1 MHQNNEVVDQTMTRE
16 DTKMQDVVDAPEKNR
31 GRPRESNQVG
41 EPTNPTA
48 NKRYKR
54 EKRDYG
60 ELEELQE
67 LTLVSLNIRGFN
79 REEKHWAIS
88 DLIHENEVHVVC
100 LNETKLTIP
109 VYLDNYWSHQTML
122 QRNGGCWT
130 AATNKVRMT
139 LVKALGTYL
148 CWMRLTTGRHEVQ
161 IINCYLEPGEQQFQ
175 KDRAKRVT
183 DIVRDI
189 IKQDANAAVVVCGDF
204 NNHIHHM
211 YQQMHGMGFE
221 HAMDPRVI
229 THKLGGHLDQIF
241 AKGVDI
247 TNAVVNDGFDH

>member
-1 MHQNNEVVDQTMTRE
+1 
-16 DTKMQDVVDAPEKNR
+16 
-31 GRPRESNQVG
+31 
-41 EPTNPTA
+41 
-48 NKRYKR
+48 
-54 EKRDYG
+54 
-60 ELEELQE
+60 
-67 LTLVSLNIRGFN
+67 
-79 REEKHWAIS
+79 
-88 DLIHENEVHVVC
+88 
-100 LNETKLTIP
+100 
-109 VYLDNYWSHQTML
+109 
-122 QRNGGCWT
+122 
-130 AATNKVRMT
+130 
-139 LVKALGTYL
+139 
-148 CWMRLTTGRHEVQ
+148 MRLTTGRHEVQ